1 MSISRRSFL
10 GMAVAASL
18 TPTLAGKA
26 VSNPASVRV
35 KSNGQFDPWVEVDP
49 AALRSNTQ
57 QVTRLAGGRPILAV
71 VKNNAY
77 GLDLVKTARILETF
91 PEIGGFA
98 AVKAESC
105 VTLRDAGIRKPILL
119 MGLTP
124 EQGWD
129 ELIASDIQLSVYTP
143 EAVKRLTPLAEKAR
157 KPVVAHF
164 YLDTGM
170 SRLGMPYHKALPWMA
185 EVTASNAVEIV
196 GTFMAFTEESDFDP
210 EQLRRFLELAT
221 EAKERGIGL
230 GRLHAAS
237 SNGVYHMPEAHLDL
251 VRPGIALYGAYPS
264 KPDEEKA
271 IAELTPAFALR
282 VGVVR
287 VEQLRKGD
295 SVSYGRNYV
304 AEKPTWAATLAI
316 GHADGFPRESVNGG
330 RVLIGDRTYPV
341 IGAVSASHAIVE
353 VGDERSVNVGDTAT
367 LFGPG
372 HPDIHPNRVA
382 ETLGI
387 SVYDVLMHMNPSLE
401 RVIRRR

>member
-1 MSISRRSFL
+1 
-10 GMAVAASL
+10 
-18 TPTLAGKA
+18 
-26 VSNPASVRV
+26 
-35 KSNGQFDPWVEVDP
+35 
-49 AALRSNTQ
+49 
-57 QVTRLAGGRPILAV
+57 
-71 VKNNAY
+71 
-77 GLDLVKTARILETF
+77 
-91 PEIGGFA
+91 
-98 AVKAESC
+98 
-105 VTLRDAGIRKPILL
+105 
-119 MGLTP
+119 
-124 EQGWD
+124 
-129 ELIASDIQLSVYTP
+129 
-143 EAVKRLTPLAEKAR
+143 
-157 KPVVAHF
+157 
-164 YLDTGM
+164 
-170 SRLGMPYHKALPWMA
+170 MA

-316 GHADGFPRESVNGG
+316 NGG